1 MIFIRIRY
9 LLLVALALSTPWVAA
24 VGEESWAAAMSAGI
38 AWREQGHLDLS
49 IGQLNQAAERATN
62 PQERMRAKAE
72 LGVSLVQARHLDR
85 AKQPLLEAYAF
96 FSGIERARVALDL
109 GNLALLRRQHKEARH
124 YYAEVE
130 KEVEKEAVKE
140 VVKEATASAAQL
152 SPEAAILALSAQ
164 LNGLRLPP
172 LMGKTE
178 KSEKSEKWQ
187 SLNLL
192 YRKIASVGDAQARAR
207 LYLNLGSQAQGF
219 GKPYLALAFQ
229 SLDQALRL
237 LSGAENTRLRLET
250 LDALAQLYEEQGRA
264 KDALTLTRHAMA
276 DAATLAPAVLG
287 ELAIGLEWRQA
298 RLQLALGQEAL
309 ALASF
314 QRAVAQIERLRQDL
328 PIEYEDGR
336 SYFHQTLEPVYL
348 GLAELLLKEAGRQS
362 GPARAVYL
370 RRARDTVELIKQSE
384 LQDYLGDRC
393 TVEALR
399 HAGANTGA
407 NAEAAENTGYVL
419 ASPTDS
425 IPAGTAILYPVIFK
439 DRIELLLET
448 SAGIERRSWQVSG
461 SVVREAALS
470 FAADLRDGEA
480 GYLPRARQLYD
491 WLLRPFEA
499 VFAEQNIKALVVV
512 PDGALRLV
520 ALGALH
526 DGSRFAIEKFAI
538 STLTGLSITN
548 TRPASATSFQSLLAG
563 VSEFGPVVD
572 KLEQGEVGRVALNE
586 GISRRLGSNATSGL
600 AGSRTLRA
608 IGGRNDLSASSN
620 ASNTSNTSSSTSSIN
635 SAESRTRALRA
646 ALALPG
652 VKDEIAAIRPIL
664 PGASMLDAAFTVDG
678 FRREAEAAPRQII
691 HIASHGVFGGAAD
704 SSYILAYDD
713 ILTLDGL
720 QSLLKAD
727 QFRKQPLELLT
738 LSACET
744 AEGNDR
750 SPLGIA
756 GAAIKAR
763 AKSVL
768 GTLWPV
774 DDNAARKAMEKFY
787 RGLMA
792 AHLSKTE
799 ALRQAQIEL
808 LRSEEFSHP
817 FFWAPFLLVGNW
829 L

>member
-1 MIFIRIRY
+1 
-9 LLLVALALSTPWVAA
+9 
-24 VGEESWAAAMSAGI
+24 
-38 AWREQGHLDLS
+38 
-49 IGQLNQAAERATN
+49 
-62 PQERMRAKAE
+62 
-72 LGVSLVQARHLDR
+72 
-85 AKQPLLEAYAF
+85 
-96 FSGIERARVALDL
+96 
-109 GNLALLRRQHKEARH
+109 
-124 YYAEVE
+124 
-130 KEVEKEAVKE
+130 
-140 VVKEATASAAQL
+140 
-152 SPEAAILALSAQ
+152 
-164 LNGLRLPP
+164 
-172 LMGKTE
+172 
-178 KSEKSEKWQ
+178 
-187 SLNLL
+187 
-192 YRKIASVGDAQARAR
+192 
-207 LYLNLGSQAQGF
+207 
-219 GKPYLALAFQ
+219 
-229 SLDQALRL
+229 
-237 LSGAENTRLRLET
+237 
-250 LDALAQLYEEQGRA
+250 
-264 KDALTLTRHAMA
+264 
-276 DAATLAPAVLG
+276 
-287 ELAIGLEWRQA
+287 
-298 RLQLALGQEAL
+298 
-309 ALASF
+309 
-314 QRAVAQIERLRQDL
+314 
-328 PIEYEDGR
+328 
-336 SYFHQTLEPVYL
+336 
-348 GLAELLLKEAGRQS
+348 
-362 GPARAVYL
+362 
-370 RRARDTVELIKQSE
+370 
-384 LQDYLGDRC
+384 
-393 TVEALR
+393 
-399 HAGANTGA
+399 
-407 NAEAAENTGYVL
+407 
-419 ASPTDS
+419 
-425 IPAGTAILYPVIFK
+425 
-439 DRIELLLET
+439 
-448 SAGIERRSWQVSG
+448 
-461 SVVREAALS
+461 VVREAALS

-491 WLLRPFEA
+491 WLLRPFET
-499 VFAEQNIKALVVV
+499 VFAEQKINALVVV

-548 TRPASATSFQSLLAG
+548 TSPASAPSFQSLLAG

-572 KLEQGEVGRVALNE
+572 KLEQGEVGRVALND
-586 GISRRLGSNATSGL
+586 GISRRLGSNAPSGL
-600 AGSRTLRA
+600 ASSRTLRA

-620 ASNTSNTSSSTSSIN
+620 ASNASNTSNTSNTSSSTSSIN